1 MPAPDYFGLP
11 TTILSR
17 IGVVHVD
24 AVIQEVHRFTN
35 LVTEHPVE
43 DGSPRTDHIVNL
55 PVKLEMEGRITDTP
69 STFSESLITGAAG
82 LIGGELGVPP
92 VLVVLAQSLA
102 NLKLPG
108 RAKAAYQELVSLYQS
123 RNTFSVLTGV
133 NEYVNMVFS
142 SLEFPRQKE
151 DGRSIRFKAS
161 MTEILVIG
169 VEANTNAERVAIDV
183 AHTAVLPINR
193 GRVAL
198 QILGPSFLPI

>member
-1 MPAPDYFGLP
+1 MPANDYFGLP

-24 AVIQEVHRFTN
+24 AVIEEVHRFSN

-69 STFSESLITGAAG
+69 STASESLITGAAG
-82 LIGGELGVPP
+82 LVSGALGVPP
-92 VLVVLAQSLA
+92 IITVLGQSLA

-108 RAKAAYQELVSLYQS
+108 RAKAAYQELVSLYES
-123 RNTFSVLTGV
+123 RNTFSVLTGI
-133 NEYVNMVFS
+133 NEYINMVFA
-142 SLEFPRQKE
+142 SLEFPRRAE

-169 VEANTNAERVAIDV
+169 VDPLTNAERIADNVAN
-183 AHTAVLPINR
+183 TAVKPINR
-193 GRVAL
+193 GRVAM
-198 QILGPSFLPI
+198 QILSPGIGI